1 MLFVLVIAA
10 EPKKAT
16 VAAEPVV
23 LDTAEATAKVV
34 HQLLRA
40 KLPVAVD
47 FEGVDLCRN
56 GELALVLLS
65 DGTTTWL
72 VDITT
77 MGQAAFEDDGG
88 RLRLLLESKDILK
101 VGYDGRGDADALH
114 HLHKTGLAQ
123 YYDVQIAA
131 CMRQDAE
138 QGRRDPFVHGLGKAM
153 ASFLRGDYKRAGE
166 LQSIKLE
173 GLALFAPNHGG
184 SYSVWKERPLKPALV
199 KYSAADVALLL
210 EMKEAWKTYSPEV
223 SNVAMAERRLARAVN
238 GSSAPKGFHMLR
250 RDF

>member
-1 MLFVLVIAA
+1 MISSEAKTTKVIDILEKQQQMAMRFFAKSLYMLSICFFVLVIAA

-16 VAAEPVV
+16 VTAEPVV

-34 HQLLRA
+34 RQLLQA
-40 KLPVAVD
+40 KAPVALD

-88 RLRLLLESKDILK
+88 RLRLLLESKDVLK

-114 HLHKTGLAQ
+114 HLHKTGLTP
-123 YYDVQIAA
+123 YYDVQIAS
-131 CMRQDAE
+131 CMRQDAD

-153 ASFLRGDYKRAGE
+153 ASFLRGDFERAGE
-166 LQSIKLE
+166 LQSIKQE
-173 GLALFAPNHGG
+173 GLAVVG
-184 SYSVWKERPLKPALV
+184 
-199 KYSAADVALLL
+199 AA
-210 EMKEAWKTYSPEV
+210 
-223 SNVAMAERRLARAVN
+223 ARAR
-238 GSSAPKGFHMLR
+238 SR
-250 RDF
+250 RRA

>member
-34 HQLLRA
+34 HQLLQA
-40 KLPVAVD
+40 KAPVAVD

-88 RLRLLLESKDILK
+88 RLRLLLESKDVLK

-153 ASFLRGDYKRAGE
+153 ASFLRAAGGARNGGRVPARRGQTTHRASAGRARYSKGARGE
-166 LQSIKLE
+166 AR
-173 GLALFAPNHGG
+173 GTTAAGG
-184 SYSVWKERPLKPALV
+184 
-199 KYSAADVALLL
+199 AAAN
-210 EMKEAWKTYSPEV
+210 A
-223 SNVAMAERRLARAVN
+223 
-238 GSSAPKGFHMLR
+238 
-250 RDF
+250 